1 MRSDTFYI
9 PNSLS
14 IQRVKSKE
22 GPSPQFVVWTK
33 GSSMLFTNKT
43 EALKFIKWPKSTPTG
58 LLIREWFDQF
68 DAEGQL
74 PEDTSAK
81 LSLVTE

>member
-43 EALKFIKWPKSTPTG
+43 DALKFIKWPKSTPTG

-68 DAEGQL
+68 DDDGQL

>member
-22 GPSPQFVVWTK
+22 GPSPQFVVWT
-33 GSSMLFTNKT
+33 GRSSMLFTNKA

-68 DAEGQL
+68 DADGQL

>member
-1 MRSDTFYI
+1 MRSDIFYI

-22 GPSPQFVVWTK
+22 GPSPQFVVWT
-33 GSSMLFTNKT
+33 GRSSKLFTSKS

-58 LLIREWFDQF
+58 VLIREWFDQF
-68 DAEGQL
+68 DLDGQL
-74 PEDTSAK
+74 PEESSAK
-81 LSLVTE
+81 VSLVTD